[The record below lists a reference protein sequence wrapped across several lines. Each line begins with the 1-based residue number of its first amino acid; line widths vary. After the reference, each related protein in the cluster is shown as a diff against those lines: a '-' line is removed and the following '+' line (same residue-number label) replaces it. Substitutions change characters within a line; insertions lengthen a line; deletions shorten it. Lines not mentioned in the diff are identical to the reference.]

1 MRHFAIFIFLLF
13 SFPLQA
19 QSPEIPLTPNLV
31 LSQSTRIKP
40 DTYHLSG
47 AKTDLFTR
55 ALKLE
60 NLHPVILISG
70 DYIEVDFQNAILQ
83 GNTDKQLP
91 DAFYGLAIR
100 VQGSHI
106 TIKNARVHGFKI
118 ALLAEGAT
126 DLSLENC
133 DFSYNYRPKLR
144 SMRER
149 EDFSDWLSYHHD
161 EKDEWLRYGAGMY
174 LKNCVRPIVKACRV
188 TGNQNALLLSGCTDA
203 LVYNNTFQFNSGL
216 GIGLYRSSRNRVM
229 HNRLDWN
236 VRGYSHGFYA
246 RGQDSA
252 GLLLYEQSSNNLI
265 AFNSATHCGDGFFLW
280 AGQKTM
286 DTGKGGCNDNVIF
299 GNDFSHAP
307 TNGVEMTFSRNRV
320 QGNYIADCTYGIWGG
335 YSYESVITG
344 NLITDCSTA
353 IAIEQGQ
360 NDTIRQNLFKDD
372 SLGIWLW
379 ARATQPADW
388 GYAQQRDVRSR
399 DGLID
404 RNVFLGV
411 RKPLKISASQNIAVN
426 GENLFFNFDQLF
438 DAPEPNTDLKFWRND
453 IFGPP
458 AVVEAVWRHPELAKQ
473 RKLNFEHPGKSPDDP
488 YAPLM
493 ISYVQLKEPDSL
505 PDGLSTALP
514 VDFPQGRK
522 NIIVDEWGPYDFKR
536 PMAVLRDI
544 KPGPGGKTL
553 YTFDIIGPFGH
564 WQLTEMR
571 GLRNPSVPKGI
582 TPASITFERDPAA
595 TDLALVFVMN
605 APEVI
610 TTVFG
615 KKIGANQPFVFNFER
630 FELPI
635 HWDLQFYNFNET
647 NDPRT
652 RAAGFDLLKKQN
664 PDATL
669 KSDDLYFAWWDKPA
683 TGTQKDHFAT
693 TASAT
698 VDLTPGLYTIALTSD
713 DGARLYIDGKRVID
727 HWDVHEPA
735 TDEISV
741 KLGGKHR
748 LEVEHFDVE
757 GFATLGFR
765 IKPARKL

>member
-1 MRHFAIFIFLLF
+1 MRHFALFLPFL
-13 SFPLQA
+13 FPLSLHA
-19 QSPEIPLTPNLV
+19 QSPEIPLSPNLTIT
-31 LSQSTRIKP
+31 QSTRIKP
-40 DTYHLSG
+40 DTYHLPG
-47 AKTDLFTR
+47 AKTDLFTGEI
-55 ALKLE
+55 KLE
-60 NLHPVILISG
+60 NLHAVLLIKG
-70 DYIEVDFQNAILQ
+70 DNIEVDFQNAILQ

-106 TIKNARVHGFKI
+106 TLKNARVHGFKL
-118 ALLAEGAT
+118 ALLAEDAT
-126 DLSLENC
+126 DLRLENC

-144 SMRER
+144 SVRER
-149 EDFSDWLSYHHD
+149 EDFSDWLSYHHN

-174 LKNCVRPIVKACRV
+174 LKNCTRPMVKACRV
-188 TGNQNALLLSGCTDA
+188 TGNQNALLMTGCTDA

-216 GIGLYRSSRNRVM
+216 GIGLYRSSRNRLM

-280 AGQKTM
+280 AGQETM

-307 TNGVEMTFSRNRV
+307 TNGVEVTFSRNRI

-335 YSYESVITG
+335 YSYQSVITG
-344 NLITDCSTA
+344 NLISDCLTA

-372 SLGIWLW
+372 SLGIRLW

-388 GYAQQRDVRSR
+388 AYAQQRDVRSR

-411 RKPLKISASQNIAVN
+411 RKPLKISASQNISVN
-426 GENLFFNFDQLF
+426 GENLFFNFDKLF

-453 IFGPP
+453 IFGP
-458 AVVEAVWRHPELAKQ
+458 AAAIEAVWQHPELNKQ
-473 RKLNFEHPGKSPDDP
+473 RKLNFDHPGKNPDDP

-493 ISYVQLKEPDSL
+493 IPYVQLKEPDSL
-505 PDGLSTALP
+505 PDGMLAVLP
-514 VDFPQGRK
+514 ADFPQGRK
-522 NIIVDEWGPYDFKR
+522 NIIMDEWGPYDFKR
-536 PMAVLRDI
+536 PMAVLREI
-544 KPGPGGKTL
+544 KPGAGGKTL
-553 YTFDIIGPFGH
+553 YNFDILGPFGS
-564 WQLTEMR
+564 WSLTEMR
-571 GLRNPSVPKGI
+571 GLRNPSAPKGI
-582 TPASITFERDPAA
+582 TPASITLERDPEAS
-595 TDLALVFVMN
+595 DLALVFVMN
-605 APEVI
+605 APEAI
-610 TTVFG
+610 TTAFG
-615 KKIGANQPFVFNFER
+615 KKLGANQSYLFDFKR

-635 HWDLQFYNFNET
+635 HWDLQFYNYNDT

-652 RAAGFDLLKKQN
+652 HAEALETFKKQK

-683 TGTQKDHFAT
+683 TGIQEDHFAT
-693 TASAT
+693 RATAT
-698 VDLTPGLYTIALTSD
+698 VELTPGLYTIALTSD
-713 DGARLYIDGKRVID
+713 DGARLYIDGKHVID

-741 KLGGKHR
+741 KLGGKHHF
-748 LEVEHFDVE
+748 EIEHFDAD

-765 IKPARKL
+765 IKPAGKL